1 MEIIGLV
8 VIAIIAFMI
17 KQITAAGERSKQ
29 SARSNQ
35 AQQGLAAPP
44 PNQPSKQPGQLPARP
59 VPSDQIGQYQ
69 VPGQVTGLLE
79 ALRSKGQFPPPG
91 QHVPLPVSQFPQPG
105 QYQRPAPYQQAA
117 PFQQPAGFEQ
127 PGQPYP
133 VPWLPAYQP
142 PPPPPHVGRGLK
154 QHRPPQNNLPAPK
167 GDVDSRVR
175 ELMAAH
181 NEVGA
186 VRLLCDEQDMGIIEA
201 QKYARSLVLPPGKTR
216 RTEDSGTT
224 DRPAAEAGPKE
235 ESRYVGSAAFAES
248 VFSTDPDENVW
259 ASGWVDKPEQDD
271 RTDMDEL
278 WQTVRNAGRPS
289 PPDASGAA

>member
-1 MEIIGLV
+1 MEFIALV
-8 VIAIIAFMI
+8 VIAVIAFMI
-17 KQITAAGERSKQ
+17 KQINAAGQKNKQ
-29 SARSNQ
+29 SARSNK
-35 AQQGLAAPP
+35 AQQRMQGFTTPP
-44 PNQPSKQPGQLPARP
+44 GNQPGRQPAQLPAQP
-59 VPSDQIGQYQ
+59 VPPDQVGQYK
-69 VPGQVTGLLE
+69 VPGQVIGLFD

-91 QHVPLPVSQFPQPG
+91 QPVRPPVSQSPQPG
-105 QYQRPAPYQQAA
+105 QYQQT
-117 PFQQPAGFEQ
+117 
-127 PGQPYP
+127 GQY
-133 VPWLPAYQP
+133 
-142 PPPPPHVGRGLK
+142 

-167 GDVDSRVR
+167 GDVDTRVR
-175 ELMAAH
+175 ELLAAH

-201 QKYARSLVLPPGKTR
+201 QKYARGLVLRQGTPRAAR

-224 DRPAAEAGPKE
+224 DSPVADAGPVE

-278 WQTVRNAGRPS
+278 WQTVRNAGAPKPS
-289 PPDASGAA
+289 

>member
-1 MEIIGLV
+1 MELIGLV
-8 VIAIIAFMI
+8 VVAIIAFMI
-17 KQITAAGERSKQ
+17 KQISAAGERNKQ
-29 SARSNQ
+29 SARRNQ
-35 AQQGLAAPP
+35 VQQEP
-44 PNQPSKQPGQLPARP
+44 PNQPSQQPAQLPVRP
-59 VPSDQIGQYQ
+59 VPSDQVGQYQ
-69 VPGQVTGLLE
+69 VPGQVTGLIE

-91 QHVPLPVSQFPQPG
+91 QQVRLPVSQFPQPG
-105 QYQRPAPYQQAA
+105 QYQQPAPYQQ
-117 PFQQPAGFEQ
+117 PAGFQQ

-133 VPWLPAYQP
+133 DPWLPAYQP
-142 PPPPPHVGRGLK
+142 PPPPPHVGRGQK

-201 QKYARSLVLPPGKTR
+201 QEYARSLVLPPGAPGKTR
-216 RTEDSGTT
+216 RTEDPGTT
-224 DRPAAEAGPKE
+224 DRPAAEAGPEE

-278 WQTVRNAGRPS
+278 WQTVRNAGAPKPS
-289 PPDASGAA
+289 

>member
-1 MEIIGLV
+1 MELIALV
-8 VIAIIAFMI
+8 AVAVIAFVI
-17 KQITAAGERSKQ
+17 KQINAAGDKSNQ
-29 SARSNQ
+29 SARRNK
-35 AQQGLAAPP
+35 AQQGFTTPP
-44 PNQPSKQPGQLPARP
+44 PNQPGQQPARP
-59 VPSDQIGQYQ
+59 SLQPVPPDQVGQYR

-91 QHVPLPVSQFPQPG
+91 QQVRPPVSQFPQPG
-105 QYQRPAPYQQAA
+105 QYRQTGQYQQAA
-117 PFQQPAGFEQ
+117 PSVQ
-127 PGQPYP
+127 PGQQYP
-133 VPWLPAYQP
+133 VTWLPTYQP
-142 PPPPPHVGRGLK
+142 PPPPPHVGRGPN
-154 QHRPPQNNLPAPK
+154 QHRRPQSKLPAPK
-167 GDVDSRVR
+167 GDVDTRVR

-201 QKYARSLVLPPGKTR
+201 QAYARSLVLPPGTPRASR

-224 DRPAAEAGPKE
+224 DRPVADAGPEE

-248 VFSTDPDENVW
+248 LFSTDPDESVW

-278 WQTVRNAGRPS
+278 WQTVRNAGTPKPS
-289 PPDASGAA
+289 

>member
-1 MEIIGLV
+1 MELIGLV
-8 VIAIIAFMI
+8 VVAIIAFMI
-17 KQITAAGERSKQ
+17 KQITTAGERSKQ

-35 AQQGLAAPP
+35 AQQGFAAPP
-44 PNQPSKQPGQLPARP
+44 PNQPGQQPVQLPARP
-59 VPSDQIGQYQ
+59 VSSDQVGQYQ

-91 QHVPLPVSQFPQPG
+91 QQVRLPVSQFPQP
-105 QYQRPAPYQQAA
+105 YSD
-117 PFQQPAGFEQ
+117 
-127 PGQPYP
+127 
-133 VPWLPAYQP
+133 PWLPAYQP
-142 PPPPPHVGRGLK
+142 PPPPPHVSRGLK

-201 QKYARSLVLPPGKTR
+201 QEYARSLVLPPGTPRKTR
-216 RTEDSGTT
+216 RTEGSGTT
-224 DRPAAEAGPKE
+224 DRPAAEAGPEE

-278 WQTVRNAGRPS
+278 WQTVRNAGAPKPS
-289 PPDASGAA
+289 